1 MKNLLALLLAL
12 LVALPSGASAA
23 RGWTTA
29 EISTSSH
36 CKDLPARLVE
46 PCLAHKGKTEPF
58 RYVEV
63 SASEACAILVDTAA
77 RTVCRD
83 EVQRG
88 LPFGAIPSEVG
99 SPESPASVGL
109 GNFEERTALASER
122 TAKASERT
130 ALIVTIQ
137 FVAALAAST
146 ILLIVTLRD

>member
-12 LVALPSGASAA
+12 LVVLPSGASAA
-23 RGWTTA
+23 RGWTTS

-77 RTVCRD
+77 RSTCRD

-88 LPFGAIPSEVG
+88 LPFGALPSEVG

-109 GNFEERTALASER
+109 GNFEERTALAAER

-137 FVAALAAST
+137 FALSLAAAA
-146 ILLIVTLRD
+146 ILVALTLRD